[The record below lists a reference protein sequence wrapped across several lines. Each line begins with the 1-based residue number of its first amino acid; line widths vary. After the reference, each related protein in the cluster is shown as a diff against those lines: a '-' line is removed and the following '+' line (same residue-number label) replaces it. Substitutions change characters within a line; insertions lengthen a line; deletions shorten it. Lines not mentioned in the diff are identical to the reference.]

1 MDLFKPSYF
10 CLSKIASFLKKGD
23 LLYFDESFD
32 PDEFSLV
39 HFFIKLNSG
48 KYRIL
53 GISPCQI
60 LIEINSDSIIF
71 PEYIS
76 QSS

>member
-1 MDLFKPSYF
+1 MKSFQEKNERILILFDMDLFKPSYF

-39 HFFIKLNSG
+39 HFFIKLDPG
-48 KYRIL
+48 KYNFR
-53 GISPCQI
+53 
-60 LIEINSDSIIF
+60 N
-71 PEYIS
+71 
-76 QSS
+76 